1 MKPFSILAL
10 AALAA
15 PVAFAQT
22 YYYPPSDSPLAREEL
37 RRCMDRDETLASRQ
51 AAIET
56 ERRLNERE
64 GQSIARAGA
73 VLAEEL
79 RRLDPADAAAT
90 AAYNARSADHN
101 RRVEAHNLRVE
112 DHTLACSAPETT
124 LDALLKEVS
133 RHTVLD
139 FECAEAELEET
150 FLTFYTKEAVG
161 AS

>member
-1 MKPFSILAL
+1 MSSLHHI
-10 AALAA
+10 
-15 PVAFAQT
+15 
-22 YYYPPSDSPLAREEL
+22 
-37 RRCMDRDETLASRQ
+37 
-51 AAIET
+51 
-56 ERRLNERE
+56 
-64 GQSIARAGA
+64 RATF
-73 VLAEEL
+73 
-79 RRLDPADAAAT
+79 AT
-90 AAYNARSADHN
+90 AVDEADFSVIPGL
-101 RRVEAHNLRVE
+101 RNLRVE